1 MISATDKLEAI
12 ISHSGLDREMRK
24 IAQKVVSNERITFDE
39 GVLLYEKGE
48 IGFLGALAN
57 YVRESKHGD
66 FTYFNRNFHIEPTN
80 LCVYSCKFCSYSR
93 LIKQREDGWVM
104 TEKEML
110 DIVKRYD
117 GKPVTE
123 VHLVGGVI
131 PQMGLFFFEELI
143 KKIKSHRPE
152 LHVKAFTPVEYFY
165 MFKKAKVSY
174 REGLQILQNAGLDS
188 IPGGG
193 AEIFDEEI
201 RNTICADKCTA
212 QEWLDI
218 HETAHSLGIP
228 SNATILYGHIES
240 YAHRI
245 DHLDRLRKLQDKT
258 NGFNCFIPLKFRSA
272 NNEMSYLGEVSVI
285 EDLRNYAVSRIY
297 LDNFAHLK
305 AYWPMIGRTT
315 AQLALSFGVDDIDG
329 TVDDTTKIY
338 SMAGSEEQNPSLT
351 TREIVNLIKA
361 VGRHPIE
368 RDSLYN
374 VLTDYLIV
382 NPPDETEAPQFIEL
396 PVLHK
401 HNGYSN
407 ES

>member
-1 MISATDKLEAI
+1 MIAAPLNIDALLH
-12 ISHSGLDREMRK
+12 HSELPEDLRN
-24 IAQKVVSNERITFDE
+24 IAQKVVNNERISPEE
-39 GVLLYEKGE
+39 GILLYEKGE
-48 IGFLGALAN
+48 LGFLGSLAN
-57 YVRESKHGD
+57 FVRERKHGNY
-66 FTYFNRNFHIEPTN
+66 TYFNRNFHIEPTN

-93 LIKQREDGWVM
+93 LIKEREDGWIM
-104 TEKEML
+104 TEEDML
-110 DIVKRYD
+110 NIVKHYD

-131 PQMGLFFFEELI
+131 PQMGLHFFADLI
-143 KKIKSHRPE
+143 KKIKLHRPD

-165 MFKKAKVSY
+165 MFKKAKVDY
-174 REGLQILQNAGLDS
+174 KEGLQILQNAGLDS

-201 RNTICADKCTA
+201 RNIICADKCTA

-218 HETAHSLGIP
+218 HETAHSLNIP
-228 SNATILYGHIES
+228 SNATMLYGHIES

-245 DHLDRLRKLQDKT
+245 DHMNRLRTLQDKT
-258 NGFNCFIPLKFRSA
+258 NGFNCFIPLKFRAA
-272 NNEMSYLGEVSVI
+272 NNEMAYLGEVSVI
-285 EDLRNYAVSRIY
+285 DDLRNYAVSRIF

-315 AQLALSFGVDDIDG
+315 AQLSLSFGVDDIDG

-351 TREIVNLIKA
+351 TKQIVELIKA

-368 RDSLYN
+368 RDSVYN
-374 VLTDYLIV
+374 VLTDYLKV
-382 NPPDETEAPQFIEL
+382 SPPEEAAPQFIEL
-396 PVLHK
+396 PVLH
-401 HNGYSN
+401 NNNSYSN